1 MVVLTRN
8 RGLEPCTRTLNYFV
22 GVAVEMGSVEV
33 AHKVFDEMC
42 ERGATP
48 DSSTFKILITYHCK
62 VNEVSLVDQWFFLL
76 LLV

>member
-1 MVVLTRN
+1 
-8 RGLEPCTRTLNYFV
+8 
-22 GVAVEMGSVEV
+22 MGSVEV
-33 AHKVFDEMC
+33 ARKMFDEMC

-48 DSSTFKILITYHCK
+48 DSSTFKILITCYCK